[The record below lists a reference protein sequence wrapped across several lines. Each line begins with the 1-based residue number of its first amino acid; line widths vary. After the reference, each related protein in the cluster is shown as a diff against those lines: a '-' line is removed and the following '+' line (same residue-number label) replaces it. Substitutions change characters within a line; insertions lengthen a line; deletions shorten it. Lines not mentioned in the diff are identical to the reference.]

1 MTSAAPAASPANVL
15 AGLAGA
21 AGAFSLCWVADS
33 ATAVAPADGTTALDS
48 SFNDFGIVT
57 TDGATTST
65 NITSTDIPGF
75 GSYQPVRTLIQSE
88 VLTVHFVAQETNKVT
103 AAVKTRQA
111 LSAVTVTTG
120 NKISLTRGPGRDAKY
135 ALVLDALDGVNHIRK
150 FYPSARL
157 TALGDQQI
165 GFGAAIVYDFTF
177 TAYPDDD
184 GVSEYEFIVNTNLA
198 IDGA

>member
-1 MTSAAPAASPANVL
+1 MTSAVVAASPANVL

-33 ATAVAPADGTTALDS
+33 GSAVAPADGTTALDS
-48 SFNDFGIVT
+48 SFVDLGIVT

-65 NITSTDIPGF
+65 NITSTDINGF

-111 LSAVTVTTG
+111 LSAVTVATG
-120 NKISLTRGPGRDAKY
+120 HKIALTRGPGRDAHY
-135 ALVLDALDGVNHIRK
+135 ALVLDALDGSNHIRK

-177 TAYPDDD
+177 TAYPDNS
-184 GVSEYEFIVNTNLA
+184 GNSEYEWILNANLTV
-198 IDGA
+198 DV

>member
-1 MTSAAPAASPANVL
+1 MTSAVPAASPANVL
-15 AGLAGA
+15 AGLAGS

-33 ATAVAPADGTTALDS
+33 DSVVAPTDASTALDS
-48 SFNDFGIVT
+48 SFVDLGIVT

-65 NITSTDIPGF
+65 NITSTDINGF

-103 AAVKTRQA
+103 AAIKTRQA
-111 LSAVTVTTG
+111 LADVTVTTG
-120 NKISLTRGPGRDAKY
+120 HKIALTRGPGRDAHY
-135 ALVLDALDGVNHIRK
+135 AVVLDALDGTNHVRK

-177 TAYPDDD
+177 TAYPDDS
-184 GVSEYEFIVNTNLA
+184 GVSEYEYIINANL
-198 IDGA
+198 DVDV